1 MKSLRVKN
9 ALFWHVWITDKNGPS
24 VDLVTE
30 MIFCPNLAAIL
41 YFEPLNDE

>member
-1 MKSLRVKN
+1 M
-9 ALFWHVWITDKNGPS
+9 DKNGTS

>member
-9 ALFWHVWITDKNGPS
+9 ALFWQIYTTDKNGTS
-24 VDLVTE
+24 VDFVP
-30 MIFCPNLAAIL
+30 IFCPNLAAIL